1 LIKIFLMYNLV
12 YNIRVNKMSA
22 YKILYFLWLI
32 FHISALIVSGW
43 FSKVTFRKGVSW
55 NELIG
60 YSSKF
65 YPFQTLDISNYD
77 ITEFIIYYA
86 IIPYLVYKLVTT
98 AYMWGKKY

>member
-1 LIKIFLMYNLV
+1 MYNLV

-43 FSKVTFRKGVSW
+43 FSKITFRKGVSW
-55 NELIG
+55 SELIG

-86 IIPYLVYKLVTT
+86 VIPYLVYKLVTT